1 MALVMK
7 FGGTSVGSAAA
18 MRETADLILQARDT
32 WGDIVVVAS
41 AMGSRPEKVTD
52 LLLRGAHSAFAGDKE
67 SYGLLAAELRNI
79 HYEAIDALLS
89 PDAERQVILAEIEH
103 FVDRFTSLCGAVSVL
118 GELTPRAL
126 DAISGMGEQMSVR
139 ILAAYLRELGYESEA
154 IDATELI
161 VTDANYQHAN
171 PQVVETRARVSSRL
185 LPLVERGAIPIV
197 TGFIGAT
204 AGGVTTTLGRGGSD
218 YSAALLGQALDADE
232 VWIWTDVDGVMS
244 ADPRLVPG
252 AISIPTLTFREV
264 SELAYYGARVIHAKA
279 MRPCIESGI
288 PLRIKNTFNP
298 THPGTVIEDDSPT
311 RNGTLKAVTAIK
323 GVSMIT
329 VEGKGMIGV
338 PGIAARTFGAVARL
352 EVSVLLITQAS
363 SEQSI
368 CFIVPEPAAGDVVA
382 ELEAEFAPELGRK
395 DIESISSRDS
405 IAIVTIVGAGI
416 QTTFGVAGKL
426 FSALGDHCVNVL
438 AIAQGS
444 TECGI
449 SVVIEEGDVGRAIV
463 HLHNLIVF
471 PGAQATGSAI

>member
-1 MALVMK
+1 MTLVMK

-18 MRETADLILQARDT
+18 MRETADLVLQARDT
-32 WGDIVVVAS
+32 WGDVVVIAS
-41 AMGSRPEKVTD
+41 AIGSKPVKVTD
-52 LLLRGAHSAFAGDKE
+52 LLLHGAQTAFTGDME
-67 SYGLLAAELRNI
+67 TFPQLASLLRDI
-79 HYEAIDALLS
+79 HYEAIDGLLS
-89 PDAERQVILAEIEH
+89 PEGERQVILAEIER
-103 FVDRFTSLCGAVSVL
+103 FIDRFSTLCGAVSVL

-126 DAISGMGEQMSVR
+126 DAISGMGEQMSAR

-154 IDATELI
+154 IDATEIIL
-161 VTDANYQHAN
+161 TDGNFQNAS
-171 PQVVETRARVSSRL
+171 PQTAGTRARTTSRL
-185 LPLVERGAIPIV
+185 QPLLDEGAIPVV

-204 AGGVTTTLGRGGSD
+204 ADGVTTTLGRGGSD
-218 YSAALLGQALDADE
+218 FSAAILGQALDADE

-252 AISIPTLTFREV
+252 AVSIPTLTFREV
-264 SELAYYGARVIHAKA
+264 SELAYYGARVIHART

-298 THPGTVIEDDSPT
+298 THPGTVIEDDAPQQ
-311 RNGTLKAVTAIK
+311 NGALKAVTAIK

-352 EVSVLLITQAS
+352 DVSVLLITQAS

-368 CFIVPEPAAGDVVA
+368 CFIVPESAAAAVVGSLEMEFTD
-382 ELEAEFAPELGRK
+382 ELKRR
-395 DIESISSRDS
+395 DIERIWSRDE

-416 QTTFGVAGKL
+416 QTTYGIAGRI
-426 FSALGDHCVNVL
+426 FSALGDHTVNVI

-449 SVVIEEGDVGRAIV
+449 SVVVAGEDVGRAVEHV
-463 HLHNLIVF
+463 HELIVAR
-471 PGAQATGSAI
+471 GG